1 MNLQELFH
9 MQRELDN
16 YIQSNR
22 QVEEPIFRKKVLA
35 LQVELS
41 ELANETR
48 CFKFWSTK
56 GPSSKET
63 LLEEYVDCIHFL
75 LSLGIEKNFD
85 SLEAWPSPLEE
96 QGLTELFL
104 AAHAKV
110 GQFSEQAEF
119 ESYKTLWQTFGAI
132 ATALGFSYAE
142 VLQAYVQ
149 KNETNYKRQQEGY

>member
-9 MQRELDN
+9 MQRQLDR
-16 YIQSNR
+16 YIQSN
-22 QVEEPIFRKKVLA
+22 QNVEEPIFRKKVLA

-48 CFKFWSTK
+48 CFKFWSIK
-56 GPSSKET
+56 GPSAKET

-85 SLEAWPSPLEE
+85 ELNEWPKPLEE
-96 QGLTELFL
+96 QDLTELFL
-104 AAHAKV
+104 AAHARV
-110 GQFSEQAEF
+110 GQFAEQAEF
-119 ESYKTLWQTFGAI
+119 ESYKILWQTFGAI

>member
-9 MQRELDN
+9 MQRALDN

-56 GPSSKET
+56 GPSAKET

-96 QGLTELFL
+96 QDLTELFL

>member
-9 MQRELDN
+9 MQRELDR

-22 QVEEPIFRKKVLA
+22 NVEEPIFRKKVLA

-56 GPSSKET
+56 GPSAKET

-96 QGLTELFL
+96 QDLTELFL
-104 AAHAKV
+104 AAHARV
-110 GQFSEQAEF
+110 GQFAEQADF

-132 ATALGFSYAE
+132 ATALGFGYAE

>member
-9 MQRELDN
+9 MQRKLDN

-22 QVEEPIFRKKVLA
+22 NVEEPIFRKKVLA

-56 GPSSKET
+56 GPSDKET

-85 SLEAWPSPLEE
+85 SLDVWPSPLEE
-96 QGLTELFL
+96 QDLTELFL
-104 AAHAKV
+104 MAHASV
-110 GQFSEQAEF
+110 GQFAEQPANE
-119 ESYKTLWQTFGAI
+119 EYKTLWQTFGAI
-132 ATALGFSYAE
+132 ATALGFSYEE

-149 KNETNYKRQQEGY
+149 KNKTNYKRQQEGY

>member
-9 MQRELDN
+9 MQRELDR

-22 QVEEPIFRKKVLA
+22 NVEVPIFRKKVLA

-56 GPSSKET
+56 GPSPKET

-85 SLEAWPSPLEE
+85 ELKEWPRPLEE
-96 QGLTELFL
+96 QDLTELFL
-104 AAHAKV
+104 AAHARV
-110 GQFSEQAEF
+110 GQFAERAEF

-132 ATALGFSYAE
+132 ATALGFSYEE
-142 VLQAYVQ
+142 VLQAYIE

>member
-22 QVEEPIFRKKVLA
+22 QVEEPISRKKVLA

-96 QGLTELFL
+96 QDLTELFL

>member
-9 MQRELDN
+9 MQQELDN
-16 YIQSNR
+16 YIQSNH

-56 GPSSKET
+56 GPSPKET

-75 LSLGIEKNFD
+75 LSLGIEKSFD
-85 SLEAWPSPLEE
+85 SLEIWPNPLEE
-96 QGLTELFL
+96 QDLTELFL
-104 AAHAKV
+104 AAHAAV
-110 GQFSEQAEF
+110 GQFAEQATME
-119 ESYKTLWQTFGAI
+119 EYKTLWQTFGAI
-132 ATALGFSYAE
+132 ATALGFSYEE
-142 VLQAYVQ
+142 VLQAYIE

>member
-56 GPSSKET
+56 GPSAKET

-96 QGLTELFL
+96 QDLTELFL

>member
-9 MQRELDN
+9 MQRQLDS

-22 QVEEPIFRKKVLA
+22 NVDEPVFRKKVLA

-56 GPSSKET
+56 GPSDKET

-75 LSLGIEKNFD
+75 LSLGIEKDLD
-85 SLEAWPSPLEE
+85 SLEHWPKPRNE
-96 QGLTELFL
+96 QDLTELFL
-104 AAHAKV
+104 AAHEEV
-110 GQFSEQAEF
+110 GRFAQHATKEQYAG
-119 ESYKTLWQTFGAI
+119 LWQTFGAI
-132 ATALGFSYAE
+132 ARALGFSYEE
-142 VLQAYVQ
+142 VLQAYVE
-149 KNETNYKRQQEGY
+149 KNETNYKRQQQGY